1 MHKQNE
7 QIRTAI
13 STARVRYWQVAEAAG
28 ISAGTLTLWL
38 RTPLTASRKQ
48 RVEEALEKLKQP
60 A

>member
-28 ISAGTLTLWL
+28 N
-38 RTPLTASRKQ
+38 
-48 RVEEALEKLKQP
+48 EAIQSVNTDFDGSC
-60 A
+60 